1 MSDELEQT
9 IEELEAEVLA
19 ELEEASEK
27 PLGKAKDLGLGSDN
41 AGDDVSNASK
51 PAPNVAGAMSKESVP
66 GTRNSVGGQDHPAA
80 KGDAASGSTT
90 SGGKMSSS
98 VTNTGKGESPSSS
111 TAADGSGKEASA
123 PNNRDDQKVGVAA
136 SKQAKPA
143 NDKDIERQEKGE
155 PKVKQGS
162 SGETAPGEKKKL
174 AAGDEIEVEEGQE
187 ELEEAPKMTKAQHIE
202 NIAKMKKADIEEMLA
217 AHAQKLEEAE
227 NAESEEELARLES
240 AKQEIEEK
248 IANINVKEDVD
259 ALVEGE
265 ELSEEFKEKAA
276 TIFEAAVKSK
286 IRGEVER
293 IVDETNTQKDTDME
307 TFKEDMTEKVDTYLN
322 YVVEE
327 WTKENELAIE
337 RGLKGEIA
345 EDFISGL
352 KQLFEDHYIDV
363 PDEKYDV
370 LEAQS
375 EKIAELEDRLNEE
388 IQKNV
393 EAKEVKDVLVRE
405 QVISEVSEDL
415 ADTEIEKFTSLVKDV
430 EFSDEESFAEK
441 LNTLKE
447 SYFPKVQPSD
457 DNSIDDVDDSTA
469 QDVDTTDTM
478 KKYMSAISR
487 DHKASA

>member
-27 PLGKAKDLGLGSDN
+27 PLGKAKDLGLGSNN

-51 PAPNVAGAMSKESVP
+51 PAAKVAGSESADSVDGAKAQDLGGAKPDAKVEKGADEDRSEKEIGKKAS
-66 GTRNSVGGQDHPAA
+66 G
-80 KGDAASGSTT
+80 AASEV
-90 SGGKMSSS
+90 KDAQ
-98 VTNTGKGESPSSS
+98 NKG
-111 TAADGSGKEASA
+111 AKE
-123 PNNRDDQKVGVAA
+123 
-136 SKQAKPA
+136 
-143 NDKDIERQEKGE
+143 E

-162 SGETAPGEKKKL
+162 SGSSTPGESQKL
-174 AAGDEIEVEEGQE
+174 AASHEPEGDEV
-187 ELEEAPKMTKAQHIE
+187 LEEAPKMTKAQHIE
-202 NIAKMKKADIEEMLA
+202 NIAKMKKTDIEEMIA
-217 AHAQKLEEAE
+217 AHASKLEEAE
-227 NAESEEELARLES
+227 NAESTEELARLEA

-259 ALVEGE
+259 ALVDGE
-265 ELSEEFKEKAA
+265 DLSEEFKEKAA

-286 IRGEVER
+286 IRSEVER
-293 IVDETNTQKDTDME
+293 IVEDTNTQKETDME
-307 TFKEDMTEKVDTYLN
+307 TFKEELTEKVDTYLN

-375 EKIAELEDRLNEE
+375 EKISDLEARLNEE

-393 EAKEVKDVLVRE
+393 DGKKVENTLVRE

-415 ADTEIEKFTSLVKDV
+415 ADTEIEKFKSLTQDV
-430 EFSDEESFAEK
+430 EFSDEDTFKEK
-441 LNTLKE
+441 LSTLKE
-447 SYFPKVQPSD
+447 SYFPKLLADGDSF
-457 DNSIDDVDDSTA
+457 DNVEDSTA
-469 QDVDTTDTM
+469 QDIDTTDSM
-478 KKYMSAISR
+478 RKYMSAISR
-487 DHKASA
+487 DQKASA